1 LAENNTVKRNAV
13 LTRNLREYG
22 TVFHHLWEMSVLY
35 DPLNRGEDRL
45 SSITGKA
52 SNQVADSVIMI
63 RTKQMT

>member
-1 LAENNTVKRNAV
+1 
-13 LTRNLREYG
+13 
-22 TVFHHLWEMSVLY
+22 MSVLY